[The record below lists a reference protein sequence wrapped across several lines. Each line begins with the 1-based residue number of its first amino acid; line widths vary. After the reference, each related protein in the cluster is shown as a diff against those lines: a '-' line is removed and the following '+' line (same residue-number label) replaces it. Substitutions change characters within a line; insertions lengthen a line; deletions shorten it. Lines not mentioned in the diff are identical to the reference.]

1 VAGKKASHGRSSRKK
16 GGRGFVIWV
25 WILGLVLALGAGYLW
40 KIGNLEWGKPFSSF
54 PSKEKRVPK
63 KSDLPARSEPGPGLP
78 QVGPELP
85 RVAIVID
92 DLGYQRQLALDFIA
106 LNIPLTLSFLPQA
119 PYSRE
124 MAHTAVQEGKEI
136 LLHLPM
142 EPKGLPE
149 ADPGPLALLTSMT
162 ENEIRKI
169 LEKDLDQFP
178 KVKGVNNHMGSLF
191 TEDRKKMALVLRII
205 KQKNLYFFD
214 SRTSPDSV
222 VLSVASQMGVKAIG
236 RDIFLDN
243 VSEEDAIRLQVD
255 KLIQLAKK
263 KGLAV
268 ACGHPHP
275 LTLRVLRE
283 AAPELRDKVHLVP
296 LSGLL

>member
-1 VAGKKASHGRSSRKK
+1 VAGKKASQARPSRKR
-16 GGRGFVIWV
+16 GGRGLVV
-25 WILGLVLALGAGYLW
+25 GLWILGLVLALGTGYLW
-40 KIGNLEWGKPFSSF
+40 KIGKLEWEKPFSAP
-54 PSKEKRVPK
+54 PSKEKKVTN
-63 KSDLPARSEPGPGLP
+63 KSDLPARSEPGPEP
-78 QVGPELP
+78 HEIGPELP

-124 MAHTAVQEGKEI
+124 MAQAAVQEGKEI

-142 EPKGLPE
+142 EPKGFPKT
-149 ADPGPLALLTSMT
+149 DPGPSALLTTMT
-162 ENEIRKI
+162 EEEIRNT

-178 KVKGVNNHMGSLF
+178 RVRGVNNHMGSLF
-191 TEDRKKMALVLRII
+191 TEDREKMAQVLRII
-205 KQKNLYFFD
+205 RQKNLYFFD

-222 VLSVASQMGVKAIG
+222 VLSIASQLGVKAIG

-243 VSEEDAIRLQVD
+243 VSQDDAIRLQLD
-255 KLIQLAKK
+255 KLIDLAKR

-275 LTLRVLRE
+275 QTLRVLKE
-283 AAPELRDKVHLVP
+283 AIPELRDKVHLVP